1 MKSIRYSIVVFIWSI
16 AVLPG
21 CSDERDTPVISGQQE
36 EIQRF
41 VNEGSLLKEAA
52 KQEGSYLLTFEN
64 GSVSLPAGTVRSID
78 MDRAQWKTLLV
89 LADNN
94 EISIPTLGNDI
105 NGAVISVKPN
115 PSGFNPL
122 AAEVFAAFPVKGRAR
137 IIVHGKEGSHG
148 TVEYLFKEYSENHN
162 LTVLGL
168 YAGYDN
174 RVSIVMTDKDGNER
188 ARTELTLPTQPL
200 QIAAL
205 PAYIKVKQVR
215 FDKLE
220 PGMTM
225 LNDPGASEADTSCP
239 YMLDADGEIRWVL
252 DWRTSPDLLHVGA
265 QCGLHRLDNGHYLVG
280 DANNG
285 QVAEVDVL
293 GKVVRKWDLQ
303 SVGYNFHHDAL
314 MDGNG
319 KLLITA
325 TKLDAVLA
333 SGKPRI
339 YDYIIEMSADG
350 TVDRTWDLTALLDS
364 ARYAATDPSLPGA
377 AFGQTQGNWAHNNAV
392 LPWGDDYLASARFQG
407 VFKFNRSGELA
418 WVIAPHKN
426 WRPEYRK
433 YLLTP
438 LDKDGNVV
446 TDPQVVSGEKS
457 SEAFDWPWGQ
467 HTPVI
472 MPNGHILV
480 FDNGYGRNFVTKLF
494 TEPGQ
499 YSRAV
504 EYEVDE
510 TNRTVGQVWEYG
522 RDRAD
527 CYAAAMS
534 SVQYLPITKHI
545 LFCPGMGNRLSDGS
559 FGGHVIEVDPLT
571 KEVVFE
577 MEICTNF
584 HRATRISLYPEGM

>member
-1 MKSIRYSIVVFIWSI
+1 MKSIRYCIVVFILSI
-16 AVLPG
+16 SGLWG
-21 CSDERDTPVISGQQE
+21 CSDEQDTPVISEHQEKIQQY
-36 EIQRF
+36 ID
-41 VNEGSLLKEAA
+41 EGNLLKEAV
-52 KQEGSYLLTFEN
+52 KQEDSYLLTFEN
-64 GSVSLPAGTVRSID
+64 GSVSLPAGAVRSID
-78 MDRAQWKTLLV
+78 IDKEQWKTRLV
-89 LADNN
+89 LADNQ
-94 EISIPTLGNDI
+94 EISIPTLGNHI
-105 NGAVISVKPN
+105 NDAVISVKPN

-148 TVEYLFKEYSENHN
+148 TVEYLFKDYSENHN
-162 LTVLGL
+162 LAVLGL

-174 RVSIVMTDKDGNER
+174 RVSIVMTDRDGNER
-188 ARTELTLPTQPL
+188 ARTELTLATGPL
-200 QIAAL
+200 DIAAL
-205 PAYIKVKQVR
+205 PAYIKVEQAQ

-280 DANNG
+280 DANNY
-285 QVAEVDVL
+285 QAAEVDVL
-293 GKVVRKWDLQ
+293 GNVVRKWNLQ
-303 SVGYNFHHDAL
+303 ALGYNFHHDAVP
-314 MDGNG
+314 GNDG

-333 SGKPRI
+333 TGKPRI
-339 YDYIIEMSADG
+339 YDYIIEMSTDG
-350 TVDRTWDLTALLDS
+350 TVDRSWDLTAILDS
-364 ARYAATDPSLPGA
+364 ARYAGSDSSLPGA
-377 AFGQTQGNWAHNNAV
+377 MFGQTQGNWAHNNAV

-407 VFKFNRSGELA
+407 IFKFSRGGELA

-426 WRPEYRK
+426 WRPAYQK
-433 YLLTP
+433 YLLAP
-438 LDKDGNVV
+438 LDKDGNKI
-446 TDPQVVSGEKS
+446 TDPQVISGEKS

-480 FDNGYGRNFVTKLF
+480 FDNGYGRNFVTKLY

-510 TNRTVGQVWEYG
+510 TNRTVRQVWEYG

-534 SVQYLPITKHI
+534 SVQYLPETKHI
-545 LFCPGMGNRLSDGS
+545 LFCPGMGNKLSDGS

-577 MEICTNF
+577 MEIGTNF